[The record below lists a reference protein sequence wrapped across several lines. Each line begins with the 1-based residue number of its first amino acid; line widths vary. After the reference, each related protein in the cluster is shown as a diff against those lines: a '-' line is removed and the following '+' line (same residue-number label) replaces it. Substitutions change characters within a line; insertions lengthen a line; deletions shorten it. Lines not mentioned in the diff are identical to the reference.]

1 MTTFKHYIQEWE
13 GYKRI
18 IIVANE
24 GSCFIEICKGPVYA
38 ELKGEVKAE
47 IWGINI
53 CPQYRNKGYGKQ
65 LLTYAENLL
74 RQLGETAVSIEREN
88 YTPKWV
94 LSWYKNSGYE
104 VKRNFD
110 DVDII
115 LTKNLI
121 IEKD

>member
-1 MTTFKHYIQEWE
+1 M
-13 GYKRI
+13 
-18 IIVANE
+18 
-24 GSCFIEICKGPVYA
+24 
-38 ELKGEVKAE
+38 
-47 IWGINI
+47 GINI

-74 RQLGETAVSIEREN
+74 RQLGETAVSIEWEN
-88 YTPKWV
+88 RTPKWV